1 MKNVFLILFLFLFL
15 GQGNIIAQS
24 VKINF
29 IRYKTIYFN
38 NYQNEWD
45 PWPVAWDESGASGI
59 IKKIYGETYK
69 VSIYNYKGDFVV
81 SSTCTFDSKTTAEKR
96 KAQPDLPYLNCYVDS
111 DGDQVWTNV
120 VSLESLLNNVKGWG
134 QEDAQLYLWI
144 FNSETPYAILLE

>member
-29 IRYKTIYFN
+29 IRYQTIYFN

-45 PWPVAWDESGASGI
+45 PWPVAWDESGASAI